1 MREHFKVDKAVTI
14 TEFFT
19 LYHPHYDENFSFAG
33 EMHNFWECFYVI
45 NGSACVSADERIHNL
60 STGDIIFHK
69 PMELHKF
76 YITDKNGADLLIFT
90 FNMDGILSA
99 EMENRVCRLNEEQR
113 NIIDNLI
120 DGVKFDLRENGLEN
134 RTELINIFPLIS
146 SRIGAIQEKASY
158 IEQLILSISQNGN
171 NLNSPKTAE
180 SILFKNAVRYMTE
193 NINTS
198 LSVEEL
204 SAYLNISISGLKRLF
219 TKYAGMS
226 VHKYFLSLKMK
237 KATSL
242 LQSGFTVCE
251 VSDEL
256 GFSSQGYFSAAYKR
270 ETGKNPSLIR

>member
-1 MREHFKVDKAVTI
+1 MREVFSVNRAITV

-19 LYHPHYDENFSFAG
+19 LYNPHYDENFNFTG

-90 FNMDGILSA
+90 FNMEGVLCS
-99 EMENRVCRLNEEQR
+99 EMENRVCKLNDEQR
-113 NIIDNLI
+113 NIVDSLI
-120 DGVKFDLRENGLEN
+120 EGIKYDLQEHGMKKC
-134 RTELINIFPLIS
+134 TELINIFPLINN
-146 SRIGAIQEKASY
+146 RIGAVQEKATFV
-158 IEQLILSISQNGN
+158 EQLILSISQNGN
-171 NLNSPKTAE
+171 NIHSPKTADAV
-180 SILFKNAVRYMTE
+180 LFKNSVRFMTE
-193 NINTS
+193 NLETA
-198 LSVEEL
+198 LSVDEL
-204 SAYLNISISGLKRLF
+204 ASYLNVSISGLKRLF

-242 LQSGFTVCE
+242 LQSGYTVCE
-251 VSDEL
+251 VSDKL

-270 ETGKNPSLIR
+270 ETGKNPSQIH